1 MWSSFNNGYSVLPVK
16 PGLKRPAIKNWER
29 FNKRTPTA
37 DEIHEFTARFPGHS
51 VGIAAASELGFMGLD
66 CDVLDLNQSRAC
78 FHALVRL
85 LGGHKPPLRIGLA
98 PKWLALVGTAKKR
111 IASRKPHPFE
121 IFGHNGQ
128 FVAFGIHPKTGKPYR
143 WFNGCPMTTPIDEL
157 PVITETQINHWLIE
171 CNKIINPSSTGSAS
185 PATQPSMNLT
195 PGEYRTLLSREREGL
210 RGKKY
215 GEVILSQLARL
226 SSNNKSDTL
235 ISVVSS
241 LVYRKFT
248 DDQIIEICRPDYLDK
263 WQDVEEHGL
272 EFLQRMLSRVRRNS
286 STLWGERND

>member
-1 MWSSFNNGYSVLPVK
+1 
-16 PGLKRPAIKNWER
+16 
-29 FNKRTPTA
+29 
-37 DEIHEFTARFPGHS
+37 
-51 VGIAAASELGFMGLD
+51 
-66 CDVLDLNQSRAC
+66 
-78 FHALVRL
+78 
-85 LGGHKPPLRIGLA
+85 
-98 PKWLALVGTAKKR
+98 
-111 IASRKPHPFE
+111 
-121 IFGHNGQ
+121 
-128 FVAFGIHPKTGKPYR
+128 
-143 WFNGCPMTTPIDEL
+143 
-157 PVITETQINHWLIE
+157 
-171 CNKIINPSSTGSAS
+171 
-185 PATQPSMNLT
+185 MNLT